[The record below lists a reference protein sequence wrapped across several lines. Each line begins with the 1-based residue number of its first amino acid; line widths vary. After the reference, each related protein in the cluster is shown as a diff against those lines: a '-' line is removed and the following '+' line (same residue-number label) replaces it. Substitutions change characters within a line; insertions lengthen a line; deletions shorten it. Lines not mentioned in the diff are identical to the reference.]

1 MKALACGIALLAFG
15 TLTVAHTVARAEP
28 SAAAC
33 TDYARN
39 YAQQQTRGIALI
51 GTGTGAGVGGLVG
64 GIFGKAGA
72 GAVIGAGIGTI
83 AGSKQRSQNSRAIFE
98 DAFIDCMA
106 GRVQ

>member
-1 MKALACGIALLAFG
+1 MKALACGMALLAFG
-15 TLTVAHTVARAEP
+15 PLTVADTVAHAEP

-33 TDYARN
+33 TTYAQN

-83 AGSKQRSQNSRAIFE
+83 AGSKHRSQSSKAIFE